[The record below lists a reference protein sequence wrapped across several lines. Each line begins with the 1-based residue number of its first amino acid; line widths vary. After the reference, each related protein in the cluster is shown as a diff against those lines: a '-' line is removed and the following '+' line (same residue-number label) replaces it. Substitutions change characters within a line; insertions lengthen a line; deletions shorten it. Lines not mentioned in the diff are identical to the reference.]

1 MIKRFMQVLV
11 VLSTAH
17 FCFAEDIILKSG
29 KTIEGKIIE
38 KTDEYVKVDF
48 NGVPLTYFFDDI
60 ESIKGFGIDT
70 ASMQQSA
77 VRQSGGMSKSSSQY
91 NDQAA
96 GLTITP
102 PQGWREMA
110 AQDDLKRL
118 LGVSWSKSG
127 SNDIP
132 YLSLQVGAVPPGV
145 NTSKDFA
152 EGLLTRYRQ
161 SETTTVIE
169 EPHELVINNL
179 KLFKMITDVFEPGY
193 PSTLRTATYVYV
205 AGDSAVRI
213 MISDDSKRFAETEAE
228 TAGALNS
235 IKIADKVDSYV
246 PPDPR
251 AYQNIRPSFEI
262 SIPENLDN
270 WEIRTRNIKEKPIIF
285 FRVESKSLP
294 FIDTYIDFYDVLL
307 DNTKEAWSED
317 KIIELKVFNDKNF
330 EKEVL
335 PDVEF
340 ISDKKITLAGLTAF
354 DRVYRSQESGVT
366 YHSVYVLLPEGIV
379 TFGLNAFTS
388 SFDSDNEEFASIIS
402 TLKKL

>member
-1 MIKRFMQVLV
+1 MIKRFMQVLAI
-11 VLSTAH
+11 LSVAP

-48 NGVPLTYFFDDI
+48 KGVPLTYFFDDI
-60 ESIKGFGIDT
+60 ESIKGSGIDT
-70 ASMQQSA
+70 ASMQQN
-77 VRQSGGMSKSSSQY
+77 VVGQSGGMSKSSSQY
-91 NDQAA
+91 NDQAS

-110 AQDDLKRL
+110 TQGELKRL

-145 NTSKDFA
+145 NTAKDFA

-161 SETTTVIE
+161 SEPTTVIE

-179 KLFKMITDVFEPGY
+179 KLFKMTTDVFEPGY
-193 PSTLRTATYVYV
+193 PSALRTATYVYV
-205 AGDSAVRI
+205 AGDRAVRI
-213 MISDDSKRFAETEAE
+213 MISDESKRFAETEAE

-246 PPDPR
+246 MPNPR

-294 FIDTYIDFYDVLL
+294 FIDTYIDFYDVLF
-307 DNTKEAWSED
+307 DNTKEAWSDD
-317 KIIELKVFNDKNF
+317 KILELKAFNDKKF

-354 DRVYRSQESGVT
+354 DRVYRSQKSGVT